1 MKKITLASLITLIIS
16 LTFIF
21 SACSGGNNNQPV
33 KEKTINGVNY
43 SDCAIVYSAAA
54 NDYTKRAAEYIKNAM
69 TVGDTAPKLV
79 TDAASC
85 DAKYFI
91 VVGETEM
98 DISKKLDEETAGV
111 EFAVLAEGNEIALE
125 ANYFVIAAAAYY
137 FVETYIANT
146 DDATVA
152 ATREV
157 RTPITKEAKNFI
169 LLIGDG
175 MGQSHTKLPGV
186 IDADC
191 PYSDGEDIFY
201 GYLLPNEGRASTN
214 SLSGVTDSAA
224 SATALAT
231 GYKTAN
237 KTIGQDAYGNNL
249 RSLTELALSLGK
261 SAAVMS
267 TEKSTGATPSAFS
280 AHTDNRNNTSDIQD
294 QQDILQYDKGVII
307 ECNYNQYDVGGV
319 KYIRKTINT
328 TLDTLAKNDKGFF
341 LMYEEAYIDKHA
353 ANNDIVN
360 TYLALMRFNQA
371 IACFMEFA
379 FYNPETMVII
389 TADHETGGLTP
400 NGSGFSFTTEDH
412 TGAEVPVF
420 AYGEGS
426 EIFNNKNYEN
436 TEISQTIAY
445 FWGITDFGDTAS
457 FKPLQ
462 IK

>member
-1 MKKITLASLITLIIS
+1 MKKIALASLITLIIS

-21 SACSGGNNNQPV
+21 SACSGGNNAQPV

-43 SDCAIVYSAAA
+43 SDCAIVYSPTAT
-54 NDYTKRAAEYIKNAM
+54 DYTKRAAEYIKNAM
-69 TVGDTAPKLV
+69 TTGDVGPKLV
-79 TDAASC
+79 TDGTAC

-91 VVGETEM
+91 VVGET
-98 DISKKLDEETAGV
+98 DRNISKKLDEETKGV

-137 FVETYIANT
+137 FVETYVANT

-175 MGQSHTKLPGV
+175 MGQSHTKLPGA
-186 IDADC
+186 ISADC

-201 GYLLPNEGRASTN
+201 GYLLPNEGRAATT
-214 SLSGVTDSAA
+214 SLTGITDSAA
-224 SATALAT
+224 AATALAT
-231 GYKTAN
+231 GYKTTN
-237 KTIGQDAYGNNL
+237 KTIGQDTYGNNL
-249 RSLTELALSLGK
+249 QSLTELALSLGK
-261 SAAVMS
+261 GAAVMS

-294 QQDILQYDKGVII
+294 QQDELQYNKGVII

-319 KYIRKTINT
+319 KYIENTINT
-328 TLDTLAKNDKGFF
+328 TLNTLAKNDKGFF
-341 LMYEEAYIDKHA
+341 LMYEEAHIDKHA
-353 ANNDIVN
+353 SNNDMVN
-360 TYLALMRFNQA
+360 TYLAVMRFNQA

-400 NGSGFSFTTEDH
+400 SGSGFAFTTEDH
-412 TGAEVPVF
+412 TEAEVPVF
-420 AYGEGS
+420 TYGQGS
-426 EIFNNKNYEN
+426 EIFDNKNYEN

-445 FWGITDFGDTAS
+445 FWGITDFGDTTT